1 MLRSLLISLSKAA
14 WAQRMVTHWR
24 FARRMAL
31 RFIAGETLAEALEVV
46 RQLNAKG
53 MVATVD
59 HLGENTTSAD
69 DSIRASDE
77 VIEILEAIERNKL
90 RANVSLKL
98 SQIGLVI
105 DENLCRENLR
115 KILERAR
122 ELHNFIRIDMED
134 SSLTEKTA
142 GAYLWAR
149 QQGFDNTGIVIQSY
163 IYRSQK
169 DINEMAEFDT
179 RVRLCKGAYK
189 EPPSAAF
196 PKKAQVDTN
205 YDDLTRLLIE
215 ESRKLGFPKIS
226 ADGRRPPIP
235 GIATHD
241 AQRIEFAKRL
251 AAEIKMPKEALEF
264 QMLYGIRRDLQERLV
279 QQGYPVR
286 IYVPFGTHWYPYF
299 MRRLAE
305 RPSNLWFFVSNF
317 FRR

>member
-1 MLRSLLISLSKAA
+1 MLRSLLITLSKAA

-53 MVATVD
+53 VVATVD
-59 HLGENTTSAD
+59 HLGENTTSAN

-77 VIEILEAIERNKL
+77 VIEILEAIVRNKL
-90 RANVSLKL
+90 RANVSVKL

-115 KILERAR
+115 RILERAR
-122 ELHNFIRIDMED
+122 EQQNFIRIDMED
-134 SSLTEKTA
+134 SSLTEKTV

-163 IYRSQK
+163 LYRSRK

-196 PKKAQVDTN
+196 PKKAQVDAN

-241 AQRIEFAKRL
+241 AQRVEFAKRL
-251 AAEIKMPKEALEF
+251 AAEFKMPNEALEF

-286 IYVPFGTHWYPYF
+286 IYVPFGTRWYPYF